1 MGSITVDTSRAPL
14 LLVRFDGAV
23 DDDGFRAY
31 LQQLTSWLDRGERY
45 AIVLD
50 ARTATPPQAAQRR
63 MQADM
68 MKAEHVRLGKLCV
81 GGAFVIPSPLVRGAL
96 TAILW
101 IQPLPWEHTVV
112 ADLTTAEA
120 WARNRLGRAT

>member
-14 LLVRFDGAV
+14 LFVRFDGGV
-23 DDDGFRAY
+23 DDDAFRAY
-31 LQQLTSWLDRGERY
+31 LGQLTAWLDRGERY

-50 ARTATPPQAAQRR
+50 ARTATPPPAAQRR

-68 MKAEHVRLGKLCV
+68 MKSEHTRLNKLCV

-112 ADLTTAEA
+112 ADVETAEA
-120 WARNRLGRAT
+120 WARNRLQRAS

>member
-1 MGSITVDTSRAPL
+1 MGSIVVDSSRAPL

-23 DDDGFRAY
+23 DDDAFRGY
-31 LQQLTSWLDRGERY
+31 LQELTAWLDRGQRY

-50 ARTATPPQAAQRR
+50 ARTASPPPAHQRR

-68 MKAEHVRLGKLCV
+68 IKAEAKRLKQLCV

-112 ADLTTAEA
+112 ADLEAAEA
-120 WARNRLGRAT
+120 WARNRLAAED